1 MFCIRNVE
9 GGEEMFSF
17 SFFKERRK
25 LLEAE
30 RQARLNEMQEKRKM
44 RDHKVEQLFLV
55 KEKERQELA
64 NQKAR

>member
-1 MFCIRNVE
+1 M
-9 GGEEMFSF
+9 
-17 SFFKERRK
+17 
-25 LLEAE
+25 LEAE

>member
-1 MFCIRNVE
+1 MYKKVKKCFCL
-9 GGEEMFSF
+9 
-17 SFFKERRK
+17 FFKERRK